1 MTAEG
6 GSATLIVTHAGLRG
20 RTRDGLRGPAVEN
33 ATRGL
38 VELLRRNG
46 LPPTVGVARD
56 GRPSGERLA
65 ARVIEAAAAA
75 GADVVDFGMVSTPAA
90 KLAARRAGLGG
101 AVVVTGSHLAP
112 DWNGVKLVTAPHY
125 VPIDPRT
132 LPSQRGD
139 DNASRRGHVRR
150 DVGAARGHVAAVRAG
165 VDAERIR
172 ASRLRVSCAGGA
184 GPAVSTLLDE
194 LGCRGE
200 GPGVDVGLRLDADGD
215 RLELVDER
223 GAALDCDL
231 TLALVVLAR
240 EPRTVVKGADTSRIV
255 DDLIAARG
263 GRVRAVPPGEVH
275 LVSALLEGGGELA
288 GEGNGGVVVPDVVL
302 ARDGLAAAA
311 AILDLLA
318 RSGARLSAL
327 AAELPRYA
335 RRRSTVPTEGDE
347 AAVASL
353 SGLAAE
359 LGARLD
365 DPRTGVAVPWT
376 GESWGMVRQSATEP
390 VIRVTVEA
398 RTREA
403 ADELHR
409 HLLEGLRAGTCAA

>member
-1 MTAEG
+1 MPADG
-6 GSATLIVTHAGLRG
+6 GPATLIVTHAGLRG
-20 RTRDGLRGPAVEN
+20 RARDGLRGPAVEN

-38 VELLRRNG
+38 VQLLRRSA
-46 LPPTVGVARD
+46 LAPTLGVARD
-56 GRPSGERLA
+56 SRPSGERLA
-65 ARVIEAAAAA
+65 ARVIEAAAGA
-75 GADVVDFGMVSTPAA
+75 GADVVDFGVVSTPAA

-112 DWNGVKLVTAPHY
+112 EWNGVKLVTAPHY

-132 LPSQRGD
+132 LPSEPHGNGAAGRG
-139 DNASRRGHVRR
+139 RVRR
-150 DVGAARGHVAAVRAG
+150 DADAARAHVAAVRAS

-172 ASRLRVSCAGGA
+172 GARLRVSCAGGA
-184 GPAVSTLLDE
+184 GPAAAMLLDE

-200 GPGVDVGLRLDADGD
+200 APGVEVGLRLDADGD

-240 EPRTVVKGADTSRIV
+240 EPQTVVKGADTSRIV
-255 DDLIAARG
+255 DDLMAARG
-263 GRVRAVPPGEVH
+263 GRVRTVPPGEIH
-275 LVSALLEGGGELA
+275 LVSALLEGGDLA

-318 RSGARLSAL
+318 RSGKRLSAL

-335 RRRSTVPTEGDE
+335 RRRSTVPTEGEE
-347 AAVASL
+347 AAVANL
-353 SGLAAE
+353 SGLAAA
-359 LGARLD
+359 LGTRLD
-365 DPRTGVAVPWT
+365 DPRRGVAVPWT
-376 GESWGMVRQSATEP
+376 GESWGLVRQSATEP

-409 HLLEGLRAGTCAA
+409 ELREGLRAGARAA